1 MHSIERSVL
10 VPYSAAQMFELV
22 AGVEK
27 YPEFMPW
34 CGGSSVSESDERG
47 MKASVTIAMAG
58 LRQTFTTQNTHTYPT
73 LIELELID
81 GPFSDLHGCWAFVP
95 LSDEACK
102 VVFTLRYAFSSR
114 TLEKLVGPV
123 FNRVA
128 NSFID
133 SFSKRADVCY
143 GSGSSVDARQNP

>member
-10 VPYSAAQMFELV
+10 VPYSAAQMFDLV

-34 CGGSSVSESDERG
+34 CGGSRVEATDEYG
-47 MKASVTIAMAG
+47 MKASVTIAFAG
-58 LRQTFTTQNTHTYPT
+58 LRQTFTTQNKHTYPS
-73 LIELELID
+73 LITLELID
-81 GPFSDLHGCWAFVP
+81 GPFSELNGRWAFIA
-95 LSDEACK
+95 LTEEACK
-102 VVFTLRYAFSSR
+102 VVFTLRYEFSSR

-128 NSFID
+128 NGFID
-133 SFSKRADVCY
+133 SFTKRAEACY
-143 GSGSSVDARQNP
+143 GTRP

>member
-10 VPYSAAQMFELV
+10 VPYSAAQMFDLV

-34 CGGSSVSESDERG
+34 CGGSQVQASDEHG
-47 MKASVTIAMAG
+47 MRASVTIAFAG
-58 LRQTFTTQNTHTYPT
+58 LRQTFTTQNQHTFPS
-73 LIELELID
+73 LITLELVD
-81 GPFSDLHGCWAFVP
+81 GPFSELHGRWAFIA
-95 LSDEACK
+95 LTEEACK
-102 VVFTLRYAFSSR
+102 VVFTLSYEFSSA

-128 NSFID
+128 NGFID
-133 SFSKRADVCY
+133 SFTKRAEVCY
-143 GSGSSVDARQNP
+143 GSGL

>member
-10 VPYSAAQMFELV
+10 VPYSAAQMFDLV
-22 AGVEK
+22 AGVEN

-34 CGGSSVSESDERG
+34 CGGSKVYARDEHG
-47 MKASVTIAMAG
+47 MRAAVTISLAG
-58 LRQTFTTQNTHTYPT
+58 LRQTFTTQNQHTYPS
-73 LIELELID
+73 LIALELVD
-81 GPFSDLHGCWAFVP
+81 GPFSELHGRWEFHA

-114 TLEKLVGPV
+114 ALEKLVGPV

-128 NSFID
+128 NGFVD
-133 SFSKRADVCY
+133 SFTKRAETCY
-143 GSGSSVDARQNP
+143 GTGL

>member
-10 VPYSAAQMFELV
+10 VPYSAAQMFDLV

-34 CGGSSVSESDERG
+34 CGGSQVEARSEHG
-47 MKASVTIAMAG
+47 MKASVTIAFAG
-58 LRQTFTTQNTHTYPT
+58 LRQTFTTQNQHTYPS
-73 LIELELID
+73 LITLELVD
-81 GPFSDLHGCWAFVP
+81 GPFSELHGRWAFIA
-95 LSDEACK
+95 LTEEACK
-102 VVFTLRYAFSSR
+102 VVFNLRYEFSSR

-128 NSFID
+128 NGFID
-133 SFSKRADVCY
+133 SFTKRAVACY
-143 GSGSSVDARQNP
+143 DTGL